1 MRVLLS
7 DWKAV
12 HGLPRDARR
21 RLIFL
26 VVTSVVMLTGNWL
39 SFIYVVNQVS
49 LQAAAFAYM
58 VCPIITALFA
68 FLLLKEPISRRKWIA
83 LTVSAVSVLVLASGF
98 MREVSWSVGVA
109 TLFDRYLDIQRDR
122 KSVV

>member
-1 MRVLLS
+1 
-7 DWKAV
+7 
-12 HGLPRDARR
+12 
-21 RLIFL
+21 
-26 VVTSVVMLTGNWL
+26 
-39 SFIYVVNQVS
+39 
-49 LQAAAFAYM
+49 M

-109 TLFDRYLDIQRDR
+109 TLFAIYLVIQREIKQVDKFNLLGVQLLLACLLVLPAFAWEHHEIGR
-122 KSVV
+122 ASCRERVCQYV

>member
-1 MRVLLS
+1 
-7 DWKAV
+7 
-12 HGLPRDARR
+12 
-21 RLIFL
+21 
-26 VVTSVVMLTGNWL
+26 
-39 SFIYVVNQVS
+39 
-49 LQAAAFAYM
+49 M

-109 TLFDRYLDIQRDR
+109 TLFAIYLVIQREIKQVDKFNLLGVQLLLACLLVLPAFACEHHAGPVDSSFCTSDER
-122 KSVV
+122 GVGKE